1 MEGEATLAGPSAGSQ
16 QLKPLSSS
24 KSKVWK
30 FFGFTVDE
38 SGEITDKTRLVCRL
52 CDRRV
57 PYSGNT
63 TNLFYHFQSFIQL
76 S

>member
-16 QLKPLSSS
+16 QLKPHSSS

-38 SGEITDKTRLVCRL
+38 SGEITDKTRVVCNNN
-52 CDRRV
+52 V
-57 PYSGNT
+57 H
-63 TNLFYHFQSFIQL
+63 LFLFSMSL
-76 S
+76 